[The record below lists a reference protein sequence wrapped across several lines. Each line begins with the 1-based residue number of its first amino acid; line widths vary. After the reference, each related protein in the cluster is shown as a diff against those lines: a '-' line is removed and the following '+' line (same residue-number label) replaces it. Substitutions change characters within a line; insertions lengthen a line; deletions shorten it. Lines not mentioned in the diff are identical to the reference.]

1 MLLSLLLCLTSRV
14 RICLYPSYTQ
24 QNQHFQSLALL
35 AFSVIPSHMCGSRN
49 INLVSIDYA
58 SQPRL
63 RSRLTLGGRP
73 FPRKPLSI
81 GVWDSHPHSLL
92 TPAFSLLYSPQ
103 FLPVLLLPV
112 YNAPL
117 PLLRVLSF
125 GIMLSPGKSSAQSH
139 STSELLRTLLM
150 VAASE
155 PTS

>member
-1 MLLSLLLCLTSRV
+1 M
-14 RICLYPSYTQ
+14 
-24 QNQHFQSLALL
+24 
-35 AFSVIPSHMCGSRN
+35 
-49 INLVSIDYA
+49 
-58 SQPRL
+58 
-63 RSRLTLGGRP
+63 
-73 FPRKPLSI
+73 SI

-139 STSELLRTLLM
+139 STSELLRTLLL